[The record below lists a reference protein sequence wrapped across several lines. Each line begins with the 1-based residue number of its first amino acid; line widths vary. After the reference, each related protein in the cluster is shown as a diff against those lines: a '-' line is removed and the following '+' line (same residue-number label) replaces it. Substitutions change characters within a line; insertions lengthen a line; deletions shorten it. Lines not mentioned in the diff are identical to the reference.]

1 MTGTPALL
9 PARPLAQH
17 FDRLVSW
24 FGGRHDQTPHQA
36 LQRRFLLGCT
46 LIALAEAIVASIV
59 STVSGQP
66 LHTWMTAGFGVL
78 MVGCL
83 SLLRSGVAVHTVVW
97 AAVMAVAV
105 FFFFISITTVR
116 LHPEQLP
123 WLVLLPLGSAI
134 ATRSEGNAEPRFWEK
149 PNVVIASILAFVD
162 AAAIVTAHHFGWTF
176 KDVDVVSDWAAL
188 FDFGTLLAAVG
199 AMVWLLERELRRAE
213 HENRLLRELLPM
225 CAWCQKIR
233 DERGGWVPVARFMQ
247 EQGARVTH
255 GICPT
260 CSEEHF
266 SAPE

>member
-1 MTGTPALL
+1 MTGTSALS
-9 PARPLAQH
+9 PDRPFARH
-17 FDRLVSW
+17 FDRLVNW
-24 FGGRHDQTPHQA
+24 FGGRNDQTPHQA
-36 LQRRFLLGCT
+36 LQRRFLLGCA
-46 LIALAEAIVASIV
+46 LIAIAETIVASIA

-78 MVGCL
+78 IVGCL
-83 SLLRSGVAVHTVVW
+83 GLLRRGVAVHAVVW
-97 AAVMAVAV
+97 AAICSVAI

-134 ATRSEGNAEPRFWEK
+134 ATRPEGQREATFWEK
-149 PNVVIASILAFVD
+149 PNVVIASALAFVD
-162 AAAIVTAHHFGWTF
+162 GAAIVVAHHFGWTF
-176 KDVDVVSDWAAL
+176 KDVDVVSDWAA
-188 FDFGTLLAAVG
+188 FFEFATLLAAVS

-233 DERGGWVPVARFMQ
+233 DERGGWVPVVKYMQ

-266 SAPE
+266 SAPP

>member
-1 MTGTPALL
+1 MTGTSALHER
-9 PARPLAQH
+9 PFART
-17 FDRLVSW
+17 FDRLVNW

-36 LQRRFLLGCT
+36 LQRRFLLGCA
-46 LIALAEAIVASIV
+46 LIALAEAVVASIA

-78 MVGCL
+78 IVGCL
-83 SLLRSGVAVHTVVW
+83 GLLRRGVAVHAVVW
-97 AAVMAVAV
+97 TAIGSVAL
-105 FFFFISITTVR
+105 FFFFISITTAR

-134 ATRSEGNAEPRFWEK
+134 ATRPERQKEAAFWEK
-149 PNVVIASILAFVD
+149 PNVVIASLLAFVD
-162 AAAIVTAHHFGWTF
+162 GAAIVVAHHFGWTF
-176 KDVDVVSDWAAL
+176 EAVDVVSDWAAL
-188 FDFGTLLAAVG
+188 FDFATLLAAVS

-233 DERGGWVPVARFMQ
+233 DERGGWVPVARYMQ
-247 EQGARVTH
+247 EQGAHVTH

-266 SAPE
+266 STPE

>member
-1 MTGTPALL
+1 MTGPSALHRD
-9 PARPLAQH
+9 RPLARY
-17 FDRLVSW
+17 FDLLVNW
-24 FGGRHDQTPHQA
+24 FGGRNDQTPQQA

-46 LIALAEAIVASIV
+46 LIALAEAVVASSA
-59 STVSGQP
+59 STVSSQP

-78 MVGCL
+78 MFGCL
-83 SLLRSGVAVHTVVW
+83 GLLRRGVAVHTVVW
-97 AAVMAVAV
+97 AAVTAVAV

-134 ATRSEGNAEPRFWEK
+134 ATRPEGNGEPSFWEK
-149 PNVVIASILAFVD
+149 PNVLIASTLAFVD
-162 AAAIVTAHHFGWTF
+162 GAAIVIAHHFGWTF

-199 AMVWLLERELRRAE
+199 GMVWLLERELRRAE

-233 DERGGWVPVARFMQ
+233 DERGGWVPVARYMQ

-266 SAPE
+266 SKPT